1 MGQGHSSLSQSRMS
15 DHNIVIA
22 VSQPRYKD
30 DLVDHDDILLDV
42 VIAGSQPSPRDWFQL
57 LATSAVVVCS
67 KIVKVQLRNLIV
79 VGQPDKINS
88 GFSILVSPQQPMSPS
103 VHQQHKNSCAKY
115 ICVCKNIRLRVQVIS
130 GNI

>member
-1 MGQGHSSLSQSRMS
+1 MS
-15 DHNIVIA
+15 AHNIVIA
-22 VSQPRYKD
+22 GLKPKYRD
-30 DLVDHDDILLDV
+30 DVVDHDDILLDV

-67 KIVKVQLRNLIV
+67 KIVKVQLRNLVV

-88 GFSILVSPQQPMSPS
+88 GFSILEPPQQPISLS
-103 VHQQHKNSCAKY
+103 VHQQHKNSCPKY
-115 ICVCKNIRLRVQVIS
+115 ICVCKNIRLRVWVIS